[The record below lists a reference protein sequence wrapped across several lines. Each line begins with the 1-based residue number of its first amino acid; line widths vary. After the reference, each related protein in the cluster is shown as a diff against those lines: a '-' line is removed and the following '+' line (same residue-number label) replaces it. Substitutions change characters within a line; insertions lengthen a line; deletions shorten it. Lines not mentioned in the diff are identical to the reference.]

1 MYCPECGTE
10 TQTGVQYCRVCG
22 TNLKTLEKL
31 ESSNR
36 PLISFGKRKTPA
48 EKREDHISKGVVS
61 LFSGVGLTVFLYF
74 LSAALVLKLPPE
86 IIEQIPFEVGPV
98 VKMIWLFG
106 LLPATSG
113 VGHIIAGLLIRP
125 KEQQQYLEPVR
136 DAPPLSITDRTTHLL
151 EPQKS
156 TKST

>member
-10 TQTGVQYCRVCG
+10 AQKGVQYCRVCG
-22 TNLKTLEKL
+22 TNLKALEKL
-31 ESSNR
+31 NSSSR
-36 PLISFGKRKTPA
+36 PLISFGRRKTPA

-61 LFSGVGLTVFLYF
+61 LFSGVGMSVFLYF

-86 IIEQIPFEVGPV
+86 ILAQIPFELEPV

-106 LLPATSG
+106 LMPATAG

-125 KEQQQYLEPVR
+125 PKEQQYLEPVSE
-136 DAPPLSITDRTTHLL
+136 APPLSVTDRTTHLL
-151 EPQKS
+151 QPQKS